1 MTPETRR
8 ALNILLAAAFVGW
21 LVAVVVVYQ
30 PVKPRLSP
38 ELKPRGGPVYLVPLG
53 APDPPFLDNVAAY
66 LEQRYQLRVVK
77 LAALPL
83 DKSVVDNAR
92 RQLIAEALIALMRRG
107 YPREAA
113 DDSAVLVGITSND
126 LYIASYTKS
135 RWAFSYRMDGRFA
148 VVSTARMDE
157 GRWGRVSNPELLE
170 TRLRKMVTKNL
181 GILYFR
187 LDQSTDR
194 RSVMYGPIQSFG
206 DLDSIGDDF

>member
-1 MTPETRR
+1 MTSETRR

-53 APDPPFLDNVAAY
+53 APDPPFVDSVAAH

-83 DKSVVDNAR
+83 DKSVVDNPR
-92 RQLIAEALIALMRRG
+92 SQLIAEALIALMRRG
-107 YPREAA
+107 YPLEAA
-113 DDSAVLVGITSND
+113 DGSAVLVGITFYD
-126 LYIASYTKS
+126 RYIASYTKS

-157 GRWGRVSNPELLE
+157 GRWGRASNPELLE

-181 GILYFR
+181 GVLYFR

-194 RSVMYGPIQSFG
+194 RSVMYGPIQSVG
-206 DLDSIGDDF
+206 DLDRIGDDF